1 MNLPPLP
8 EPRVLRV
15 VLADDNPVVRLGL
28 ASLLESTGEV
38 LVAAEASNGREAVEA
53 VLRERPDVALLDIR
67 MPLVDGVTATA
78 ALAGTCPVLV
88 LTHSEEPEIIRGA
101 VEAGACGY
109 LVHGAFSAEELLRAV
124 RGTAAGESHLSPV
137 AATAMLE
144 AMRSALAAPARPV
157 AHPDD
162 VHARGTD
169 GSEGL
174 HRTARFGLSDREAEV
189 MEQIVRGLSNAD
201 IASALFLSEKTVK
214 NHVNRIFAKLH
225 ASSRAAAIAAWLGTS
240 DAEQARR

>member
-8 EPRVLRV
+8 ETRVLRV

-38 LVAAEASNGREAVEA
+38 LVAAEAANGREAVEA

-109 LVHGAFSAEELLRAV
+109 LVHGAFSADELLRAV

-137 AATAMLE
+137 AATTMLE
-144 AMRSALAAPARPV
+144 AMRSALAVPARPAESPGHV
-157 AHPDD
+157 DAT
-162 VHARGTD
+162 G
-169 GSEGL
+169 
-174 HRTARFGLSDREAEV
+174 RTARFRLSDREAEV
-189 MEQIVRGLSNAD
+189 MEHIVRGLSNAE

-225 ASSRAAAIAAWLGTS
+225 ASSRASAIAGWLGTS

>member
-8 EPRVLRV
+8 ETRVLRV

-38 LVAAEASNGREAVEA
+38 LVAAEAANGREAVEA
-53 VLRERPDVALLDIR
+53 VLRERPDLALLDIR

-109 LVHGAFSAEELLRAV
+109 LVHGAFSADELLRAV
-124 RGTAAGESHLSPV
+124 RGTAVGESHLSPV
-137 AATAMLE
+137 AATTMLE
-144 AMRSALAAPARPV
+144 AMRGALAASVRPAEEPEQI
-157 AHPDD
+157 AAP
-162 VHARGTD
+162 GTD
-169 GSEGL
+169 
-174 HRTARFGLSDREAEV
+174 RTSRFGLSDREAEV
-189 MEQIVRGLSNAD
+189 MEHIVRGHSNAE

-225 ASSRAAAIAAWLGTS
+225 AGSRAAAIAAWLGTS
-240 DAEQARR
+240 DAERARR